1 MHARLETNHHL
12 SKKYYDK
19 NLWCKEPFDSSRKTP
34 HSKLKIEGRVNAKNH
49 KTLWLYKKHFDCK
62 ILDKY

>member
-19 NLWCKEPFDSSRKTP
+19 NLWCRNPKLRIESSIQKTI
-34 HSKLKIEGRVNAKNH
+34 KQLVA
-49 KTLWLYKKHFDCK
+49 L
-62 ILDKY
+62 